1 MPIMLKGLEGIRA
14 HAGFTL
20 GKSQW
25 ICVTDAMRSAFWL
38 AVDVQEDCSGG
49 SLQFGK
55 THFVSQIAHEF
66 HALSLLIPL
75 LEDVFLLEDVVVG
88 QSYAL
93 RDVRFLAPVPVNS
106 SVRLSVKLASV
117 ENNDDQMVLS
127 LECSMECDVVRH
139 PVLFA
144 KLCLQCRS
152 TELAAPSLPSERV
165 HLQPQPES

>member
-38 AVDVQEDCSGG
+38 AVDAQEDCSGD
-49 SLQFGK
+49 SLRVGK
-55 THFVSQIAHEF
+55 IHSGNYIAHEF

-88 QSYAL
+88 QNYAL
-93 RDVRFLAPVPVNS
+93 REVCFLAPVPINS
-106 SVRLSVKLASV
+106 SVRLSVKLAPV
-117 ENNDDQMVLS
+117 EFNDEQVVLS
-127 LECSMECDVVRH
+127 LECSMECDATRS

-144 KLCLQCRS
+144 KLCLQCS
-152 TELAAPSLPSERV
+152 SALLQLSAARASFRP
-165 HLQPQPES
+165 